1 VQIAQRLCTCR
12 RLAWQPMGLIIWL
25 SNRKNRESEMN
36 ETSFLRGKGLLGSRK
51 VCSPALLGLGL
62 VIVLAGCGSS
72 GSGGGNG
79 GAGGGGEEQGGTL
92 TIFAASSLTDAFG
105 QLGKTFEQQ
114 NSGTTVKTSFGA
126 SSDLLAQIQQG
137 APADVFASAAEEEMN
152 TAVKD
157 DLVAGKPVVFVK
169 NREIIMVPKDNPA
182 NIMSLE
188 DLSKPNIKLVLAA
201 KDVPAADYAVEIL
214 GKANKVYGPNFK
226 ENVLSN
232 VVSRE
237 ADVRAA
243 VNRVVV
249 GDADATFGYAS
260 DYTPD
265 IRDKVKIITIPPDLN
280 IIATYPIATLK
291 DAKEPSLAKK
301 WVDLVMSS
309 EGQEVLKKWGFEPA
323 AG

>member
-1 VQIAQRLCTCR
+1 MYRA
-12 RLAWQPMGLIIWL
+12 LATAAMISAIFAVG
-25 SNRKNRESEMN
+25 
-36 ETSFLRGKGLLGSRK
+36 
-51 VCSPALLGLGL
+51 
-62 VIVLAGCGSS
+62 LAGCG
-72 GSGGGNG
+72 GGNRG
-79 GAGGGGEEQGGTL
+79 SGGGGEEERTL
-92 TIFAASSLTDAFG
+92 TILAASSLTDAFG

-114 NSGTTVKTSFGA
+114 NPGTMVKTSFGA
-126 SSDLLAQIQQG
+126 SSDLLAQIEQG

-214 GKANKVYGPNFK
+214 GKANNVYGSGFK
-226 ENVLSN
+226 QKVLSN

-265 IRDKVKIITIPPDLN
+265 IRDKVKVITIPPNLN
-280 IIATYPIATLK
+280 IIATYPIAALK
-291 DAKEPSLAKK
+291 DAKEPDLAKK
-301 WVDLVMSS
+301 WVDLVTSN

-323 AG
+323 TG